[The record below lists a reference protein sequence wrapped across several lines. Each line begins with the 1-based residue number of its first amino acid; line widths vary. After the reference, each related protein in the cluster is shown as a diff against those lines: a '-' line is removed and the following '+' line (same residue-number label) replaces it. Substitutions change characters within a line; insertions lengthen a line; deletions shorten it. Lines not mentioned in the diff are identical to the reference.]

1 MMTLWVCNGCRMY
14 NRFFAPY
21 NVLVVT
27 CFGNFVIIFVC
38 SFEEVT
44 PGAMN
49 KCIILKLC
57 VLETP
62 F

>member
-1 MMTLWVCNGCRMY
+1 ML

-49 KCIILKLC
+49 KTMCTGDSFLRIQNLFSC
-57 VLETP
+57 HVL
-62 F
+62 